1 VKQYVLDT
9 DILIYFLKGQ
19 EHVVRRVARQ
29 APEALHT
36 TIVNHA
42 ELLYGAYN
50 SVKKSQNLAK
60 VEAFLNR
67 IAILPFCEDASRQ
80 FAEHKAALRK
90 KGQGVADMD
99 LMIAS
104 ISQQRGMVLVVL
116 CQKGWFL
123 AKVRETGWFGGFA
136 IFSRTRAGRRGRAII
151 EEKPPHSPRPGCHP
165 YGITNFGQEPK
176 VVLGQGS

>member
-1 VKQYVLDT
+1 MKQYVLDT

-42 ELLYGAYN
+42 ELFYGAYN

-60 VEAFLNR
+60 VEAFLHR
-67 IAILPFCEDASRQ
+67 IDILPFCEDASRQ

-104 ISQQRGMVLVVL
+104 ISQHHGMVLVTNNTRHFERI
-116 CQKGWFL
+116 KSL
-123 AKVRETGWFGGFA
+123 A
-136 IFSRTRAGRRGRAII
+136 I
-151 EEKPPHSPRPGCHP
+151 ENWASAAHKH
-165 YGITNFGQEPK
+165 
-176 VVLGQGS
+176 